1 MMIINGTKIAK
12 DISEDLKEK
21 ILTCKKKPNLSVILV
36 GENPA
41 SLIYIR
47 MKKKACERVGIDFKL
62 YHFNEEVKESVI
74 LNEIDKLNQ
83 DDSVNGILVQMPLP
97 KQISDKKVI
106 ERIDPN
112 KDVDGFHPINVG
124 KMLIGDDSGFLS
136 CTPLGIKTLLIKS
149 NIKVES
155 KHVVILGRSNIVG
168 KPLAAILMQKKPH
181 CNATVTV
188 CHSYSKNLKEITR
201 SADILI
207 AAIGKPKFVTQDMIK
222 EKAIVIDVGI
232 NYLQQEDGT
241 KKVYGDVDFEN
252 VSKIASQI
260 TPVPKGVG
268 PMTVISLLQNT
279 YMSFKRKNEK

>member
-1 MMIINGTKIAK
+1 MIINGTKIAK
-12 DISEDLKEK
+12 AIALEIKEK
-21 ILTCKKKPNLSVILV
+21 IFKHKNKPNLSVILV
-36 GENPA
+36 GRNPA

-47 MKKKACERVGIDFKL
+47 MKKKACEKVGIDFNL
-62 YHFNEEVKESVI
+62 HHFKEEEKEGTI

-83 DDSVNGILVQMPLP
+83 NDTVNGILVQMPLP
-97 KQISDKKVI
+97 KQISNKKVI
-106 ERIDPN
+106 ERMDPN
-112 KDVDGFHPINVG
+112 KDVDGFHPVNVG

-136 CTPLGIKTLLIKS
+136 CTPLGIKTLLTKS
-149 NIKVES
+149 NIEVES

-201 SADILI
+201 SADILV
-207 AAIGKPKFVTQDMIK
+207 AAIGKPKFVTQDMVK
-222 EKAIVIDVGI
+222 DKAIVIDVGI
-232 NYLQQEDGT
+232 NYVKQNDGT
-241 KKVYGDVDFEN
+241 TIVLGDVDFEN

-268 PMTVISLLQNT
+268 PMTVVSLLQNT
-279 YMSFKRKNEK
+279 YMSFYKKNEK

>member
-1 MMIINGTKIAK
+1 MIINGTKIAK
-12 DISEDLKEK
+12 AIAEDIKDK
-21 ILTCKKKPNLSVILV
+21 ILKYKNKPNLSVILV
-36 GENPA
+36 GDNPA

-62 YHFNEEVKESVI
+62 YHFNEEEKEGTI

-83 DDSVNGILVQMPLP
+83 DDRVNGILVQMPLP
-97 KQISDKKVI
+97 KQISNKKVI
-106 ERIDPN
+106 ERIDPE

-168 KPLAAILMQKKPH
+168 KPLAAILMQKKSH

-188 CHSYSKNLKEITR
+188 CHSYSKKIKEITR
-201 SADILI
+201 SADILV

-222 EKAIVIDVGI
+222 DNAIVIDVGI
-232 NYLQQEDGT
+232 NYIKQGDGT
-241 KKVYGDVDFEN
+241 TKILGDVDFEN

-268 PMTVISLLQNT
+268 PMTVVSLLQNT
-279 YMSFKRKNEK
+279 YMSFNRKNEK

>member
-1 MMIINGTKIAK
+1 MIINGTKIAK
-12 DISEDLKEK
+12 AIAEDLKDK
-21 ILTCKKKPNLSVILV
+21 ILKYKNKPNLSVILV
-36 GENPA
+36 GDNPA

-62 YHFNEEVKESVI
+62 YHFNEEEKEGTI

-83 DDSVNGILVQMPLP
+83 DDRVNGILVQMPLP
-97 KQISDKKVI
+97 KQISNKKVI
-106 ERIDPN
+106 ERIDPE

-168 KPLAAILMQKKPH
+168 KPLAAILMQKKSH

-188 CHSYSKNLKEITR
+188 CHSYSKKIKEITR
-201 SADILI
+201 SADILV

-222 EKAIVIDVGI
+222 DNAIVIDVGI
-232 NYLQQEDGT
+232 NYIKQEDGT
-241 KKVYGDVDFEN
+241 TKILGDVDFEN

-268 PMTVISLLQNT
+268 PMTVVSLLQNT
-279 YMSFKRKNEK
+279 YMSFNRKNEK